1 MSFWTNRVATRAG
14 AMLLSVMLTSCGGTR
29 ENESLGTTNSPIG
42 QGSELKIRQVYAR
55 GDAPT
60 ATLGTY
66 NRDFVEL
73 YNIGDRPISL
83 AGISFHV
90 DPPYFYS
97 FAGWLPNVWLAPG
110 QSFLIAGPV
119 VDGSP
124 ELPVA
129 PDLVLTSPN
138 ASGTGDDFVQ
148 QSGSISI
155 QRWFDPYFQAN
166 RTLDYVAFG
175 TPGLEWQPTAALTDT
190 TAILRKQGG
199 TLDRNHNLIDF
210 EVGAPTPRG
219 MYIPQDPVPGV
230 PVLGTVAAPQFGDLT
245 KFASDAAGATG
256 IEPDHAA
263 WIVGYV
269 KDGTG
274 APLSAASVS
283 VVGQTQY
290 GTATTRADGRFD
302 LIVNGGATY
311 TLRIAKSGYF
321 EADRRVTANW
331 LRTTAVDDILLV
343 APDANST
350 PLDGNSSAFQVA
362 AGTKT
367 TANSADTKDRTA
379 VLMIPPN
386 TKFKVGGTE
395 LPSLNLSLTEY
406 TAGSDGIK
414 RMPAPLTGSPAYTY
428 AVEVS
433 AGLAAGQS
441 VDFTD
446 AAGVAKDVYFYVD
459 DFVGF
464 PAGTDVPSGYY
475 DRSSLTWVASK
486 SGKVINVS
494 VTNGVASVDTNGDG
508 SFTTADQTA
517 VGITAEELSALADRY
532 GGSDTDTVITSLWRV
547 PITHMTP
554 YDLNWPAQPP
564 DCESGICPGPTGGA
578 PPPPPGG
585 CGECCGASG
594 NPGGPGGPGGAG
606 DESTRSG
613 SIIGC
618 DSQVL
623 GESAKVTGTAF
634 TLNYNSSRTP
644 GYAPKRQIKI
654 DVTGAQVHSK
664 ETLITV
670 DVAVAGQVHRREFVP
685 APNISW
691 TFQWD
696 GLDGVGRPLVGSAM
710 ATITIR
716 TYFQA
721 QYVPV
726 AVFGQLPPPAQPGTG
741 VPSSRAYYSYERVLQ
756 APVAGRVPEGSWSLA
771 DWTLSPHHFLDV
783 PTNTLYLGT
792 GAKRSAGLQLSTIT
806 RIMGDGGS
814 VGFAADG
821 TSATAA
827 GTGLDNELI
836 GKGRVAVAPNGD
848 VFVADTTRYRVRRID
863 GNGNISTVV
872 GSGTHPCDG
881 GPTFPDFRNSS
892 TDATTSRIDDPY
904 GLAIGADGSLY
915 IASAIDVR
923 KAVPLGNGKYSI
935 SHFAGGSAPCGGSP
949 VATTTEN
956 ILATAA
962 TFKSINGVAVAP
974 DGSVI
979 IGDRGANRVS
989 RVDPAGLIT
998 HLAGNGSS
1006 SDSQAD
1012 DGQLAKTVPVRVDA
1026 VAAGPDGL
1034 TYIAWGRSLV
1044 SVDRNGILHY
1054 LSQSFDPA
1062 SVITDGA
1069 LMSTQ
1074 SVDGL
1079 HAIAATAK
1087 GSVIFYDTD
1096 SGRTSAAR
1104 QTRATADG
1112 VPLEVRGWIREMDSL
1127 GVVTTLASSAPTPTG
1142 NGAAPS
1148 TPATALNN
1156 GPPQGWAL
1164 AAAPNGDVII
1174 NSNNS
1179 LYRIQRPK
1187 LSDVSQCADTTVK
1200 YLVRSGGEGFCFTEG
1215 GIHKKTVNLDTGA
1228 ALYTFTYN
1236 GNDKLSSI
1244 ADLAGYDTTVS
1255 ISDGNYEITPPGG
1268 TLQRTTLTLSNGQS
1282 NGQVTSIGDS
1292 IGAITLQPAANGLL
1306 AGLVDQEGNAFIFGY
1321 DSDGRLISDQSPLG
1335 TQTLNRTL
1343 IAGGQRVTFK
1353 NAVATRITTFDS
1365 TLDAAGVLTHKTTFP
1380 NLTTKIRTSAPS
1392 GREVLVAPD
1401 GTRKETAVMSG
1412 VPLSGQA
1419 PDIVEITTLP
1429 SGLARTIK
1437 RTTSDPPGGPRVD
1450 TTIYDDTVSPAV
1462 KATTVTTYNE
1472 IEQIIVA
1479 TSPGGRTRTNW
1490 LDAAG
1495 RVYQTQVGS
1504 LTPFVYPHSDGFL
1517 QSISQGARITS
1528 FVYDP
1533 LSSSDGTGGYL
1544 RYSTDPLLSVTE
1556 HLRDIRGRY
1565 NQFTTASGTSN
1576 AATIYSSWYNN
1587 DLLKTVSTEAGGA
1600 REHSFTYNGVKEIQ
1614 QYLAPPNVTAS
1625 SPATNY
1631 TYTPDRDLLTE
1642 QPSGLSAMTR
1652 TYIASTGQLDT
1663 IALPATSLST
1673 LAGTI
1678 DYDYFTTTNAAT
1690 GAAAGRISK
1699 ITGPASTNSVQYK
1712 YDGFLRTAQIWA
1724 GDVVGQATWVYN
1736 NRFWPSKE
1744 TTVFGGST
1752 FDRFLRYD
1760 NDGLVVCNSA
1770 TASCSPA
1777 SSDTLT
1783 VGYSAIHGNRTS
1795 LMAGGA
1801 SDLWTYS
1808 DTAAD
1813 QPSNAFG
1820 ELRQQS
1826 TTVGGT
1832 VVADIVYD
1840 APDTSTTD
1848 RRDALGRIRFKKET
1862 FRGATHPHDMVTNT
1876 WEYRYDERGQL
1887 QTALLNNDVA
1897 YAASYDSAGNRTTY
1911 QVGNTVHHP
1920 VFDAHDRIVSGI
1932 GTLTWTYYDNG
1943 ETKGWNRPTSGTSTL
1958 HYDAMG
1964 QLRMFVR
1971 PSGTQISYIV
1981 DGQGRR
1987 IAKKMGPTFRRR
1999 WLYGRGR
2006 SPIAEI
2012 DDTGTLSRYVYGSN
2026 SHVPDLVIRGG
2037 NTYRLITDQLG
2048 SPVYA
2053 VNVNDKDDVPYQV
2066 TWGPFGEPIV
2076 GGGLSVS
2083 TLGWIPFGF
2092 AGGLY
2097 DPDTGY
2103 THFGAREYDSVT
2115 GRWLSKDPIRFDGGQ
2130 ANLYAYVG
2138 GDPVNWIDPSGR
2150 FAVAAP
2156 VVLGGAAILLTGAAI
2171 YGVLASNPD
2180 AVNDTVNWIKDAC
2193 GGRPMPTPAPD
2204 CRQEKQG
2211 CIDFCRPRLR
2221 ENADLGGNWGYW
2233 QCIDEC
2239 MEDAGC

>member
-1 MSFWTNRVATRAG
+1 
-14 AMLLSVMLTSCGGTR
+14 MLCVGLTGCGDAEKR
-29 ENESLGTTNSPIG
+29 EPLGSSGSLLDVG
-42 QGSELKIRQVYAR
+42 QPLVIRQVYAR
-55 GDAPT
+55 PAT
-60 ATLGTY
+60 AIGAAATY

-73 YNIGDRPISL
+73 FNRGSAPFSL
-83 AGISFHV
+83 AGLSFMERKTDSSMAV
-90 DPPYFYS
+90 CG
-97 FAGWLPNVWLAPG
+97 AGLPSVWLAPG
-110 QSFLIAGPV
+110 QSFLIAGPL
-119 VDGSP
+119 VDSSP
-124 ELPVA
+124 DLPIA
-129 PDLVLTSPN
+129 PDAVFSCGRFASPSNPAIPDLIYPNDFIAIVRGSTYTAAATVDLVGFSTAPGGGSGIEGAF
-138 ASGTGDDFVQ
+138 ASGL
-148 QSGSISI
+148 
-155 QRWFDPYFQAN
+155 N
-166 RTLDYVAFG
+166 
-175 TPGLEWQPTAALTDT
+175 DT
-190 TAILRKQGG
+190 TAILREQNG
-199 TLDRNHNLIDF
+199 TQDTNDNVTDF
-210 EVGAPTPRG
+210 AAGAPTPRG
-219 MYIPQDPVPGV
+219 MYAAQAPVPGV
-230 PVLGTVAAPQFGDLT
+230 PALSTAAATPFKDLT
-245 KFASDAAGATG
+245 TFASDAAGATG
-256 IEPDHAA
+256 IDPEHAA

-269 KDGTG
+269 KEGTG
-274 APLSAASVS
+274 AALSAATVS

-290 GTATTRADGRFD
+290 GNAITRADGRFD

-321 EADRRVTANW
+321 DADRRVTTNW

-350 PLDGNSSAFQVA
+350 ALAANSSAFQVA

-367 TANSADTKDRTA
+367 TADSGDTKDRTA

-386 TKFKVGGTE
+386 TKFKVGNTE
-395 LPSLNLSLTEY
+395 LPSLDLTLTEY
-406 TAGSDGIK
+406 TAGSNGVK
-414 RMPAPLTGSPAYTY
+414 RMPAPLSGSPAYTY

-441 VDFTD
+441 VNFTD
-446 AAGVAKDVYFYVD
+446 ATGVAKDVYFYVD

-475 DRSSLTWVASK
+475 DRSNLTWVPSK
-486 SGKVINVS
+486 SGKVIKVS
-494 VTNGVASVDTNGDG
+494 VTSGVASVDTNGDG
-508 SFTTADQTA
+508 SFTVADQTA
-517 VGITAEELSALADRY
+517 VGITAAELSALAARY
-532 GGSDTDTVITSLWRV
+532 GGSGTVITSLWRV

-564 DCESGICPGPTGGA
+564 DCESGVCPGPSGGA
-578 PPPPPGG
+578 PPPPPGH
-585 CGECCGASG
+585 CGGGGGSGA
-594 NPGGPGGPGGAG
+594 PGGAG
-606 DESTRSG
+606 DESTKSG

-618 DSQVL
+618 DSQFL
-623 GESAKVTGTAF
+623 GESTKVTGTAF

-654 DVTGAQVHSK
+654 DVTGGQVHPK

-670 DVAVAGQVHRREFVP
+670 DVAVAGQIHRREFVP

-721 QYVPV
+721 KYVPV
-726 AVFGQLPPPAQPGTG
+726 ALFGQLPPPAAPGTG

-756 APVAGRVPEGSWSLA
+756 APVVGRVPDGSWSLA

-783 PTNTLYLGT
+783 PTNTLYLGS

-806 RIMGDGGS
+806 RIMGDGAS
-814 VGFAADG
+814 SGFAADG

-827 GTGLDNELI
+827 GTGLDNTLS

-848 VFVADTTRYRVRRID
+848 VFVADTTRQRVRRID
-863 GNGNISTVV
+863 GTGKISTVV
-872 GSGTHPCDG
+872 GNGTDPCAG
-881 GPTFPDFRNSS
+881 GVTFPDFLNST
-892 TDATTSRIDDPY
+892 TDATTSKIGETY

-915 IASAIDVR
+915 IASETTVR

-935 SHFAGGSAPCGGSP
+935 SNFAGGSAPCGSA

-956 ILATAA
+956 IPATAA
-962 TFKSINGVAVAP
+962 TFQSINGVAVAP

-989 RVDPAGLIT
+989 RVDPAGLIM
-998 HLAGNGSS
+998 HLAGNGLSS
-1006 SDSQAD
+1006 NSQAD
-1012 DGQLAKTVPVRVDA
+1012 DGKLAKTVPVRVDA

-1044 SVDRNGILHY
+1044 SVDRNGVLHY
-1054 LSQSFDPA
+1054 LSQVFNDG

-1069 LMSTQ
+1069 LLSTQ

-1079 HAIAATAK
+1079 NAIATTSK

-1096 SGRTSAAR
+1096 SGRTSLAR

-1112 VPLEVRGWIREMDSL
+1112 VPLHARGWIREMDSL

-1142 NGAAPS
+1142 SSAAPS

-1156 GPPQGWAL
+1156 GPPRAWAL
-1164 AAAPNGDVII
+1164 AASPNGDVII

-1179 LYRIQRPK
+1179 LYRLQRAK
-1187 LSDVSQCADTTVK
+1187 LPDVSPCADPTVK
-1200 YLVRSGGEGFCFTEG
+1200 YLVRSGREGFCFTDG
-1215 GIHKKTVNLDTGA
+1215 GIHKKTVDLNTGE
-1228 ALYTFTYN
+1228 ALYRFTYN

-1244 ADLAGYDTTVS
+1244 TDPAGYDTTVA

-1268 TLQRTTLTLSNGQS
+1268 TLQKTTLTLSNGQS

-1292 IGAITLQPAANGLL
+1292 IGAIELEPAANGLL
-1306 AGLVDQEGNAFIFGY
+1306 AGMLDQEGNAFIFGY
-1321 DSDGRLISDQSPLG
+1321 DSDGRLTSDQSPLG

-1353 NAVATRITTFDS
+1353 NAVASRITTFDS
-1365 TLDAAGVLTHKTTFP
+1365 TLDAAGVLTHRTTFP
-1380 NLTTKIRTSAPS
+1380 NLTTKLRTSAPS
-1392 GREVLVAPD
+1392 GREVSVAPD
-1401 GTRKETAVMSG
+1401 GTRTETAVMSG
-1412 VPLSGQA
+1412 VPLSGQV
-1419 PDIVEITTLP
+1419 PDTVEITTLP

-1437 RTTSDPPGGPRVD
+1437 RTTSDPAGGPRVD
-1450 TTIYDDTVSPAV
+1450 TIIYDDTVSPAV
-1462 KATTVTTYNE
+1462 KATTVTTYDE
-1472 IEQIIVA
+1472 YEQTIVA
-1479 TSPGGRTRTNW
+1479 TSPAGRTKTTW
-1490 LDAAG
+1490 LDGAG

-1504 LTPFVYPHSDGFL
+1504 LTPLVYPHSDGFL

-1528 FVYDP
+1528 FVYEP

-1544 RYSTDPLLSVTE
+1544 RYSTDPLGTVTQ

-1565 NQFTTASGTSN
+1565 NQLTTAYGTSN
-1576 AATIYSSWYNN
+1576 EGQVYSSWYKN
-1587 DLLKTVSTEAGGA
+1587 DLLKTVSTQTGGA

-1652 TYIASTGQLDT
+1652 TYIDSTGQLDT
-1663 IALPATSLST
+1663 IALPATSLSA

-1678 DYDYFTTTNAAT
+1678 DYDYFTTTDAAT
-1690 GAAAGRISK
+1690 GAAAGRVSSIA
-1699 ITGPASTNSVQYK
+1699 GPASSTNLQFK
-1712 YDGFLRTAQIWA
+1712 YDGFLRTSQAWA
-1724 GDVVGQATWVYN
+1724 GLVAGEVKWVYN

-1744 TTVFGGST
+1744 TTVFQFDTS
-1752 FDRFLRYD
+1752 DRFIGYD
-1760 NDGLVVCNSA
+1760 NDGLVVCNSP
-1770 TASCSPA
+1770 TTCNPA
-1777 SSDTLT
+1777 GSDALT
-1783 VGYSAIHGNRTS
+1783 IGYSAIHGRRTS

-1808 DTAAD
+1808 DAAAD

-1820 ELRQQS
+1820 ELREQS
-1826 TTVGGT
+1826 TTVGGSL
-1832 VVADIVYD
+1832 VADIVYD

-1848 RRDALGRIRFKKET
+1848 RRDVMGRIRFKKET
-1862 FRGATHPHDMVTNT
+1862 FRAATHPHDMVTNT

-1887 QTALLNNDVA
+1887 QTALLNNDVE
-1897 YAASYDSAGNRTTY
+1897 YAAEYDSAGNRTTY

-1920 VFDAHDRIVSGI
+1920 VFDAQDRIVSGI
-1932 GTLTWTYYDNG
+1932 GALTWTYYDNG
-1943 ETKGWNRPTSGTSTL
+1943 ETKTRSDAASVTSTL

-1964 QLRMFVR
+1964 RLRFVMR
-1971 PSGTQISYIV
+1971 PNKPRIEYV
-1981 DGQGRR
+1981 LDGEGRR
-1987 IAKKMGPTFRRR
+1987 IAKKEGVLPKRR
-1999 WLYGRGR
+1999 WLYGRGL
-2006 SPIAEI
+2006 SPIAEV
-2012 DDTGTLSRYVYGSN
+2012 DDTGTVSRYIYGSN
-2026 SHVPDLVIRGG
+2026 RHVPDLVIRGG
-2037 NTYRLITDQLG
+2037 NTYRLITDHLG

-2053 VNVNDKDDVPYQV
+2053 VNVTNKDDVPYQV
-2066 TWGPFGEPIV
+2066 SWGPFGKPVV
-2076 GGGLSVS
+2076 GGGLPESS
-2083 TLGWIPFGF
+2083 IGWIPFGF

-2103 THFGAREYDSVT
+2103 THFGARDYDPEI
-2115 GRWLSKDPIRFDGGQ
+2115 GRWVSKDPIRFGGGQ
-2130 ANLYAYVG
+2130 SNIYVYSFN
-2138 GDPVNWIDPSGR
+2138 DPVNFRDPSGLGAGKDLIK
-2150 FAVAAP
+2150 AVVSDRIPGSDYIEWCLKYPAQCAAI
-2156 VVLGGAAILLTGAAI
+2156 GKGAGAGAAAYGALCLVDALLESPDEATQRMESDEYNRRFYEDGA
-2171 YGVLASNPD
+2171 GTQSQ
-2180 AVNDTVNWIKDAC
+2180 DTLS
-2193 GGRPMPTPAPD
+2193 GGQSYDPYS
-2204 CRQEKQG
+2204 
-2211 CIDFCRPRLR
+2211 
-2221 ENADLGGNWGYW
+2221 GGSSSAY
-2233 QCIDEC
+2233 
-2239 MEDAGC
+2239 